1 MIWMI
6 FIKILK
12 NTILT
17 GKQKKLI
24 VFDDMIVDIL
34 SNKKLSPIATQSF
47 IRGRKLGICLALIT
61 QSYFSVPKNIK
72 LN

>member
-1 MIWMI
+1 MNDIY
-6 FIKILK
+6 KILK
-12 NTILT
+12 NTILI

-24 VFDDMIVDIL
+24 IFGDMIADIL
-34 SNKKLSPIATQSF
+34 SNKKLSPIATGSF
-47 IRGRKLGICLALIT
+47 IRGKKLGICLALIT

>member
-1 MIWMI
+1 MI

-12 NTILT
+12 NTILI

-24 VFDDMIVDIL
+24 VFDDMITDIL
-34 SNKKLSPIATQSF
+34 SNKKLSPIATESF
-47 IRGRKLGICLALIT
+47 IRGIKLGSCLALIT

>member
-1 MIWMI
+1 MI

-12 NTILT
+12 NTILI

-24 VFDDMIVDIL
+24 VFDDMITDIL
-34 SNKKLSPIATQSF
+34 SNKKLSPIATESF
-47 IRGRKLGICLALIT
+47 IRGIKLGICLALIT
-61 QSYFSVPKNIK
+61 QSYFSVPKNMK

>member
-1 MIWMI
+1 MNDIY
-6 FIKILK
+6 KILK
-12 NTILT
+12 NTILI

-24 VFDDMIVDIL
+24 IFGDMIADIL
-34 SNKKLSPIATQSF
+34 SNKKLSPIATESF
-47 IRGRKLGICLALIT
+47 IRGKKLGICLALIT